1 LKGLR
6 QSIEEMN
13 GTLVHT
19 ILLKASL
26 CCTVLVSVQTIMN
39 YLYLTYWTLW
49 SFHLS
54 SLHHFLIFWY

>member
-39 YLYLTYWTLW
+39 YLYLTY
-49 SFHLS
+49 
-54 SLHHFLIFWY
+54 